1 MIAFLLVLAQ
11 AAAPSPPAKGMTLR
25 ELQERAR
32 KNDPR
37 AMQAVAQLEN
47 AQGKRSEADWAFF
60 PNFQTTGY
68 IAGPV
73 NERRLT
79 DGDNAANPTDPGA
92 LTPGSL
98 GSGLFHG
105 QQGITGHIE
114 VQAILPV
121 WTFGKLTAGKEA
133 AKHLVGA
140 TEALLQRARDQ
151 SAFDVARAYW
161 GYQTARNAD
170 TAVQKVRDRLNDAR
184 QTAQKLI
191 AQKSEQISR
200 ADAMKIDYLA
210 EEIEAQHASALKN
223 RDLALTGLKLLIGA
237 QPGAER
243 ASAREERPP
252 APPAPNADDLL
263 RRALEQRPETRAAN
277 AAVSAR
283 QALVDLARARLWPD
297 FGLVGGFN
305 FTETTNASNPPS
317 PFVNNPY
324 HTASGYVALG
334 LQGTFDVPQKL
345 ARVRQAEADLH
356 EAQAIQ
362 IGAQQLVRLELQQA
376 LGDLAESRV
385 KVDRYTKESQIG
397 KQLATQA
404 GVAFDSGLG
413 EARELL
419 ENTLLFTRAEGARL
433 EALYNAQL
441 AWAALEK
448 ATGGPLEVAVR

>member
-47 AQGKRSEADWAFF
+47 AQGKRSEADWALF

-79 DGDNAANPTDPGA
+79 DGDNAAHPPDPGALTPGTTGSSADPVNKRRLTDGDNAANPTDPGA
-92 LTPGSL
+92 LPPGSL

-210 EEIEAQHASALKN
+210 E
-223 RDLALTGLKLLIGA
+223 
-237 QPGAER
+237 
-243 ASAREERPP
+243 
-252 APPAPNADDLL
+252 
-263 RRALEQRPETRAAN
+263 
-277 AAVSAR
+277 
-283 QALVDLARARLWPD
+283 
-297 FGLVGGFN
+297 
-305 FTETTNASNPPS
+305 
-317 PFVNNPY
+317 
-324 HTASGYVALG
+324 
-334 LQGTFDVPQKL
+334 
-345 ARVRQAEADLH
+345 
-356 EAQAIQ
+356 
-362 IGAQQLVRLELQQA
+362 
-376 LGDLAESRV
+376 
-385 KVDRYTKESQIG
+385 
-397 KQLATQA
+397 
-404 GVAFDSGLG
+404 
-413 EARELL
+413 
-419 ENTLLFTRAEGARL
+419 
-433 EALYNAQL
+433 
-441 AWAALEK
+441 
-448 ATGGPLEVAVR
+448 